1 MSNKA
6 KTRFALDSVIAVAF
20 ALSAL
25 SGIVML
31 LVPGGYEGGRNP
43 NYGREIL
50 WLGHHQ
56 WSDLHT
62 WGSLVMIAGVL
73 VHVALH
79 WKWIV
84 CMVKK
89 GLALERKGPSQVAC
103 PVTVEEL

>member
-50 WLGHHQ
+50 WLVHHQ

-84 CMVKK
+84 CMIKRS
-89 GLALERKGPSQVAC
+89 LDFERKELSQVAC

>member
-1 MSNKA
+1 MSSKA
-6 KTRFALDSVIAVAF
+6 KTRLAIDSVIAVAF

-31 LVPGGYEGGRNP
+31 LVPAGYQGGRNLD
-43 NYGREIL
+43 YGREIL

-62 WGSLVMIAGVL
+62 WSSLVMIAGVL
-73 VHVALH
+73 VHLVLH

-84 CMVKK
+84 CMFKK
-89 GLALERKGPSQVAC
+89 SLAFEQKGPSQVAC
-103 PVTVEEL
+103 PVTVREL